1 MRLKVDLPRNPY
13 DILIEKVSLS
23 SVGNWVSSLWE
34 KQKIVL
40 VTDNNVNAFYGTGV
54 RTHLE
59 REGFEVFTFEFPAGE
74 ANKNLATVERLW
86 NFCAEQS
93 LTRSDGIIALGGG
106 VVGDLAAFAAST
118 YMRGIHFLQIPTS
131 LTAQVDSSIGGKT
144 GVNSA
149 YAKNMIGT
157 FAQPGGVLIDP
168 EVLKTLPSRDFREGI
183 GEIVKC
189 ALIADKE
196 LWQRLSKLKNAQ
208 ELLQEA
214 EYFIHAACEVKRKL
228 VVEDQ
233 FDQGTRLYLNFG
245 HTIGHAVETWAGYG
259 QVMHGE
265 AVAIGMVQISKV
277 AESKGLMPK
286 GMTEKIR
293 EMLQKFQLPQTYQP
307 WDETALFDIVVHD
320 KKARGNRIKTILVPE
335 IGRATIHEISLEEMR
350 EYLKVGGSDSL

>member
-1 MRLKVDLPRNPY
+1 MKLSVNLPNTPYEIIIQKGELAKVG
-13 DILIEKVSLS
+13 S
-23 SVGNWVSSLWE
+23 WVSNLWQ

-40 VTDNNVNAFYGTGV
+40 VTDDNVNAQYGRSV
-54 RTHLE
+54 AEQLE
-59 REGFEVFTFEFPAGE
+59 DEGFEVFVLEFPAGE
-74 ANKNLATVERLW
+74 ASKVLANAENIW
-86 NFCAEQS
+86 NFCAEKG
-93 LTRSDGIIALGGG
+93 LTRSDGIVALGGG

-149 YAKNMIGT
+149 YAKNMVGT
-157 FAQPGGVLIDP
+157 FAQPDGVLIDP
-168 EVLKTLPSRDFREGI
+168 KVLETLSPRAFREGI

-189 ALIADKE
+189 ALIGDKV
-196 LWQRLSKLKNAQ
+196 LWERLLDLKNEQ

-214 EYFIHAACEVKRKL
+214 EYFIRAACEVKRRL

-245 HTIGHAVETWAGYG
+245 HTIGHAVEAWAGYG

-286 GMTEKIR
+286 GLTAKIR
-293 EMLQKFQLPQTYQP
+293 AMLQKFHLPQTFEP
-307 WDETALFDIVVHD
+307 WDEAALFNILTHD
-320 KKARGNRIKTILVPE
+320 KKARGNKIKTVIVPE
-335 IGRATIHEISLEEMR
+335 IGQAKINEISLEEMR
-350 EYLKVGGSDSL
+350 EYLR